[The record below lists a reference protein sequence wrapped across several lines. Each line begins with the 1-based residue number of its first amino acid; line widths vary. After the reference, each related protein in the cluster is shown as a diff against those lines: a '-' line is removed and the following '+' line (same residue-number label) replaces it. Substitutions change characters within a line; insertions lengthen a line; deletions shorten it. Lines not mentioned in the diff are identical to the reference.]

1 MWQTADNSPEN
12 GLANGLKKRG
22 SMRYFFNVEF
32 SGVGNSPEEAWE
44 DAIEGF
50 ELDPG
55 EVPEVTAT
63 ESEDDDAA

>member
-1 MWQTADNSPEN
+1 
-12 GLANGLKKRG
+12 
-22 SMRYFFNVEF
+22 MRYFFNVEF

-50 ELDPG
+50 ESDPG